1 MMLRYRIPSQCVS
14 ESSFEKGLDFWAD
27 AAVAL
32 GDSLPHQT
40 RVVPQGDMGY
50 GVKATVTIEQ
60 GSKVAA
66 YLLTGLSYI
75 DPTCDTPLVYSFNLP
90 LVKACGPAV
99 ASWMHAAHQCPW
111 KIHNTRVG
119 MNSGELHDFIGMA
132 LTNATSGHSKDIDQ
146 RARRYLDTHGMA
158 VCFFNQS
165 KDPNAIISWTSV
177 TAVV

>member
-1 MMLRYRIPSQCVS
+1 MGIVH
-14 ESSFEKGLDFWAD
+14 SFEKGLDFWAD

-40 RVVPQGDMGY
+40 RIVPQGDMGY

-90 LVKACGPAV
+90 LVKACG
-99 ASWMHAAHQCPW
+99 
-111 KIHNTRVG
+111 TR
-119 MNSGELHDFIGMA
+119 ELDA
-132 LTNATSGHSKDIDQ
+132 LRAPVFLEESQYTHRYQQQ
-146 RARRYLDTHGMA
+146 RAARVHRDGADRRHIGTQQRH
-158 VCFFNQS
+158 
-165 KDPNAIISWTSV
+165 
-177 TAVV
+177 